1 MLTLSKPISAGQAQA
16 YHKSEFANAKENY
29 YTEGER
35 VRGEWQGQLA
45 QRYGL
50 MGEVGKN
57 DVLGEQFA
65 RLSEGQHPA
74 TGEALIRR
82 QQAREYVNDKGETVR
97 TMEHRAGWDATF
109 SAPKS
114 VSLTALVGGDDR
126 VRDAH
131 RESVRVALDEMERYA
146 QARIGGNAV
155 AQTTGAWAVAKFEHD
170 SSRPVDGYA
179 APQLHTHAVIFNVT
193 ETAEGKTRSLQ
204 AQELYKTQQYA
215 TAVYRSEL
223 AAHLQRLG
231 YEVERGA
238 HGQPE
243 IRGYTQEYLEASSPR
258 RQQIEQRLAEQ
269 GRRGAG
275 AAQIAAHRTRDA
287 KQPLSIEE
295 VRAQHQK
302 LAVEHGNQP
311 QRVMA
316 EAARRWGV
324 ELEPERSRQ
333 VAESAVTYARER
345 GIERAAV
352 VDERA
357 LLRDALKHTM
367 CEARLP
373 EIKTELEKR
382 IANGEL
388 IEVPR
393 REGEAGRA
401 FTTDEMQ
408 GYERKIVQRM
418 QAGRDINVIVDGR
431 TREWTF
437 KQHPHLSM
445 SQHRAV
451 EDVLESRDRM
461 MALEGV
467 AGAGKTT
474 SLAAVRDAVV
484 HHGYEVKGLAPTS
497 RAAQKLAEAGM
508 ETETLQ
514 RHLARGQQPEDGRA
528 RVYIVDE
535 ASMVGTRQMHTFL
548 ERLNRHD
555 RVLLVGD
562 VRQHEAVEAGRP
574 YAQMQEAG
582 LRTARLDEILRQ
594 KDPVLKETVEQLAR
608 GEVKEAIASLNQ
620 QGRVHEI
627 EDRAKRFQEMAREYA
642 RVPDRTLVISP
653 DNESRRE
660 INGQIHR
667 AMRESGQVTGTAYRV
682 PVLYAR
688 QELTGA
694 DRQHAQNYAEG
705 DVLRYSKGSKP
716 IGIEAGEYA
725 RVVRVDGESN
735 TLTITRKSGEEL
747 SYDPRRLQGVTVYR
761 DSERVFAQGDRVQ
774 MTAPYQKQ
782 NLANREL
789 GTVEKI
795 DHSGNLKLR
804 MDSGREVEFN
814 VRQMPHLD
822 YGYAVTSHSSQG
834 QTADRV
840 LVHVDSSQAHGELL
854 NSRMAYVSVSRA
866 EFDVQM
872 YTNDAKSLGH
882 VLSRDVSHPSAMQ
895 QVIHDELAG
904 LKIGPQ
910 SQGKEVIQQDF
921 GMGLGL

>member
-35 VRGEWQGQLA
+35 VRGEWQGELA
-45 QRYGL
+45 TRYGL
-50 MGEVGKN
+50 RGEVN
-57 DVLGEQFA
+57 EEQFA
-65 RLSEGQHPA
+65 RLSEGQHPQ

-82 QQAREYVNDKGETVR
+82 QQAHEYINEHGETVR
-97 TMEHRAGWDATF
+97 AMEHRAGWDATF

-114 VSLTALVGGDDR
+114 VSLTALVGGDNR
-126 VRDAH
+126 VREAH

-223 AAHLQRLG
+223 GARLQRLG
-231 YEVERGA
+231 YEVERGQ

-243 IRGYTQEYLEASSPR
+243 IKGYTREYLEASSPR

-269 GRRGAG
+269 GRRGAE

-287 KQPLSIEE
+287 KQPQSIEE
-295 VRAQHQK
+295 VRAQHKQ
-302 LAVEHGNQP
+302 LAAEHGNQP

-345 GIERAAV
+345 GMERAAV

-373 EIKTELEKR
+373 EIKAEIEKR
-382 IANGEL
+382 IANDEL
-388 IEVPR
+388 IEVR
-393 REGEAGRA
+393 RRDGEAGRA
-401 FTTDEMQ
+401 FTTGEMQ
-408 GYERKIVQRM
+408 GYERAIVERM
-418 QAGRDINVIVDGR
+418 RAGRDGNVIVDGH
-431 TREWTF
+431 TREWAF
-437 KQHPHLSM
+437 KRHPHLSV

-451 EDVLESRDRM
+451 EDVLESRDKM

-514 RHLARGQQPEDGRA
+514 RHLARGQQPDDGRA

-535 ASMVGTRQMHTFL
+535 ASMVSTRQMHAFM

-555 RVLLVGD
+555 RVLFVGD

-574 YAQMQEAG
+574 YAQLQEAG

-627 EDRAKRFQEMAREYA
+627 KDRGERIGEMAREYA
-642 RVPDRTLVISP
+642 RAPERTLVISP

-660 INGQIHR
+660 INSQIHR
-667 AMRESGQVTGTAYRV
+667 SMRQAGQVTGTEYRV

-694 DRQHAQNYAEG
+694 DRQHAQNYEQG
-705 DVLRYSKGSKP
+705 DVIRYTKGSKP
-716 IGIEAGEYA
+716 IGLEAGEYA
-725 RVVRVDGESN
+725 RVARVDGESN

-761 DSERVFAQGDRVQ
+761 DTERVFAQGDRVQ
-774 MTAPYQKQ
+774 MTAPYHEQK
-782 NLANREL
+782 LANREL

-795 DHSGNLKLR
+795 DNSGNLKLR

-840 LVHVDSSQAHGELL
+840 LVHADSSQAHGELL

-872 YTNDAKSLGH
+872 YTNDAKTLGH

-895 QVIHDELAG
+895 QSIHDELAG
-904 LKIGPQ
+904 QKIGPQ
-910 SQGKEVIQQDF
+910 SVGKEQAPQGLDM
-921 GMGLGL
+921 GMGLGH

>member
-45 QRYGL
+45 ARYGL
-50 MGEVGKN
+50 RGEVN
-57 DVLGEQFA
+57 EEQFA
-65 RLSEGQHPA
+65 RLSEGQHPQ

-82 QQAREYVNDKGETVR
+82 QQAHEYVNDKGETVR
-97 TMEHRAGWDATF
+97 AMEHRAGWDATF

-114 VSLTALVGGDDR
+114 VSLTALVGGDNR
-126 VRDAH
+126 VREAH
-131 RESVRVALDEMERYA
+131 RESVRVALDEMEKYA

-243 IRGYTQEYLEASSPR
+243 IKGYTQEYLEASSPR

-302 LAVEHGNQP
+302 LAAEHGNQP
-311 QRVMA
+311 ARVMA

-324 ELEPERSRQ
+324 ELEPERSQR

-345 GIERAAV
+345 GMERAAV

-357 LLRDALKHTM
+357 LLRDALRHTM

-373 EIKTELEKR
+373 EIKAEIEKR
-382 IANGEL
+382 IAAGDL
-388 IEVPR
+388 VDVPR

-408 GYERKIVQRM
+408 SYERDIVRRM
-418 QAGRDINVIVDGR
+418 QAGRDKNVIVDGY

-437 KQHPHLSM
+437 KRHPHLSV

-451 EDVLESRDRM
+451 EDVLESRDKM

-514 RHLARGQQPEDGRA
+514 RHLARGGREDDGRA

-535 ASMVGTRQMHTFL
+535 ASMVGTRQMHTLL

-555 RVLLVGD
+555 RVLFVGD

-574 YAQMQEAG
+574 YAQLQEAG

-608 GEVKEAIASLNQ
+608 GEVKEAIASLNS

-627 EDRAKRFQEMAREYA
+627 KDRGQRFGEMAREYA
-642 RVPDRTLVISP
+642 RLPDRTLVISP

-694 DRQHAQNYAEG
+694 DRQHAQNYTEG

-725 RVVRVDGESN
+725 RIVRVDGETN

-795 DHSGNLKLR
+795 DVSGNLKLR

-895 QVIHDELAG
+895 QTIHDELAG

-921 GMGLGL
+921 GIGLGL

>member
-45 QRYGL
+45 ARYGL
-50 MGEVGKN
+50 KGEVN
-57 DVLGEQFA
+57 EEQFA
-65 RLSEGQHPA
+65 RLSEGQHPQ

-82 QQAREYVNDKGETVR
+82 QQAHEYVNAQGETVR
-97 TMEHRAGWDATF
+97 AMEHRAGWDATF

-114 VSLTALVGGDDR
+114 VSLTALVGGDNR
-126 VRDAH
+126 VREAH
-131 RESVRVALDEMERYA
+131 RESVRVALDEMEKYA
-146 QARIGGNAV
+146 QARIGGNAPPE
-155 AQTTGAWAVAKFEHD
+155 TTGAWAVARFEHD

-243 IRGYTQEYLEASSPR
+243 IKGYTQEYLEASSPR

-302 LAVEHGNQP
+302 LAAEHGNQP

-324 ELEPERSRQ
+324 EVEPERSRR

-357 LLRDALKHTM
+357 LLRDALRHTM

-437 KQHPHLSM
+437 KRHPHLSV

-514 RHLARGQQPEDGRA
+514 RHLARGQQPDDGRA

-535 ASMVGTRQMHTFL
+535 ASMVGTRQMHAFL

-555 RVLLVGD
+555 RVLFVGD

-574 YAQMQEAG
+574 YAQLQEAG

-660 INGQIHR
+660 INSQIHR

-694 DRQHAQNYAEG
+694 DRQHAQNYTEG
-705 DVLRYSKGSKP
+705 DVLRYSKGSRS
-716 IGIEAGEYA
+716 IGVEAGEYA

-895 QVIHDELAG
+895 QAIHDELAG

-921 GMGLGL
+921 GIGLGL

>member
-16 YHKSEFANAKENY
+16 YHRSEFANAKENY

-45 QRYGL
+45 ERYGL
-50 MGEVGKN
+50 HGEVN
-57 DVLGEQFA
+57 EEQFA
-65 RLSEGQHPA
+65 RLSEGQHPQ

-82 QQAREYVNDKGETVR
+82 QQAHEYVNAQGETVR
-97 TMEHRAGWDATF
+97 AMEHRAGWDATF

-114 VSLTALVGGDDR
+114 VSLTALVGGDGR

-131 RESVRVALDEMERYA
+131 RESVRVALDEMEKYA
-146 QARIGGNAV
+146 QARIGGNAPPE
-155 AQTTGAWAVAKFEHD
+155 TTGAWAVARFEHD

-243 IRGYTQEYLEASSPR
+243 IKGYTQEYLEASSPR

-302 LAVEHGNQP
+302 LAAEHGNQP

-324 ELEPERSRQ
+324 ELEPERSRR

-357 LLRDALKHTM
+357 LLRDALRHTM

-373 EIKTELEKR
+373 EVKAELEKR

-437 KQHPHLSM
+437 KQHPHLSV

-660 INGQIHR
+660 INSQIHR

>member
-50 MGEVGKN
+50 RGEVN
-57 DVLGEQFA
+57 EEQFA

-74 TGEALIRR
+74 TGEPLIRR
-82 QQAREYVNDKGETVR
+82 QQAREYVNDKGETAR

-114 VSLTALVGGDDR
+114 VSLTALVGGDNR
-126 VRDAH
+126 VREAH

-223 AAHLQRLG
+223 AARLQRMG

-243 IRGYTQEYLEASSPR
+243 IKGYTREYLDASSPR
-258 RQQIEQRLAEQ
+258 RQQIEARLEEQ

-287 KQPLSIEE
+287 KQALSVDE
-295 VRAQHQK
+295 VRMQHQR
-302 LAVEHGNQP
+302 LAAEHGNQP
-311 QRVMA
+311 QRVIA

-324 ELEPERSRQ
+324 ELQPEQSRR
-333 VAESAVTYARER
+333 VAEGAVTYARER
-345 GIERAAV
+345 GIERTAV
-352 VDERA
+352 IDERA

-367 CEARLP
+367 GEARLP
-373 EIKTELEKR
+373 EIKDELQKR
-382 IANGEL
+382 IASGEL
-388 IEVPR
+388 IEVR
-393 REGEAGRA
+393 RRDGEAGRA
-401 FTTDEMQ
+401 FTTGQMRAQ
-408 GYERKIVQRM
+408 ERQIVERM
-418 QAGRDINVIVDGR
+418 RAGRDGNVIVDGH

-437 KQHPHLSM
+437 KRHPHLSA

-451 EDVLESRDRM
+451 EDVLESRDKM

-474 SLAAVRDAVV
+474 SLAAVRDALV

-514 RHLARGQQPEDGRA
+514 RHLARGQQPDQQPDGGRA

-535 ASMVGTRQMHTFL
+535 ASMVSTRQMHSFV
-548 ERLNRHD
+548 EQLNRHD
-555 RVLLVGD
+555 RVLFVGD

-574 YAQMQEAG
+574 YAQLQEAG

-608 GEVKEAIASLNQ
+608 GEVKEAIASLNN

-627 EDRAKRFQEMAREYA
+627 KDRGERIGEMAREYA
-642 RVPDRTLVISP
+642 RAPERTLVISP

-660 INGQIHR
+660 INSQIHR
-667 AMRESGQVTGTAYRV
+667 SMRQAGQVTGTEYRV

-694 DRQHAQNYAEG
+694 DRQHAQNYTEG
-705 DVLRYSKGSKP
+705 DVIRYTKGSKP

-725 RVVRVDGESN
+725 RVARVDGESN

-747 SYDPRRLQGVTVYR
+747 SYDPRRLQGVAVYR
-761 DSERVFAQGDRVQ
+761 DTERVFAQGDRVQ
-774 MTAPYQKQ
+774 MTAPYHEQK
-782 NLANREL
+782 LANREL

-795 DHSGNLKLR
+795 DNSGNLKLR

-872 YTNDAKSLGH
+872 YTNDAKTLGH
-882 VLSRDVSHPSAMQ
+882 TLSRDVSHPSAMQ
-895 QVIHDELAG
+895 QGIHDELAG
-904 LKIGPQ
+904 MKIGPQ
-910 SQGKEVIQQDF
+910 PVGKEQIQQDF
-921 GMGLGL
+921 GMGLGH